1 MGGSSGQRRKVS
13 DCLSRPAVERGLLD
27 DQLDRIEQASQSVL
41 KALNYPTT
49 LDALA
54 SRSWPPSEQLP
65 VEQRKPYR
73 RAFRATQALLYVDQ
87 TRRFLDEGNIA
98 RAAYAAMQAGVFG
111 GDLLSDAERGA
122 KIQQSVRKGGRAKAR
137 QRRQALIDRDREW
150 VLARYFLGWKNLG
163 LYPPRRA
170 CYIPRPRRNF
180 RLKPSDSQPPNPPPK
195 EFFHGLRCQQS
206 HPPR

>member
-73 RAFRATQALLYVDQ
+73 RAFRAMQALLYVDQ

-122 KIQQSVRKGGRAKAR
+122 KIQQSVRKGGRVKAL

-150 VLARYFLGWKNLG
+150 VIAAAKWRERHPKWSQAEVARHVADDAHANAETV
-163 LYPPRRA
+163 RR
-170 CYIPRPRRNF
+170 
-180 RLKPSDSQPPNPPPK
+180 RLRTLLK
-195 EFFHGLRCQQS
+195 
-206 HPPR
+206 